1 MIEAEQDK
9 TTIDY
14 RWLSA
19 AATHVGAVREVNEDN
34 QIEKPEIGLWVVADG
49 MGGHSAGDVASGM
62 VVDELSA
69 VRRTG
74 SNEEFI
80 ERVIEVL
87 SITNQKLRQLAFQK
101 FDRQAVMGTTV
112 VVLIIH
118 ENRFTILWAGDSR
131 VYRYRNHT
139 LQQLTRDHSQVNDM
153 VDSGLLAEEE
163 VEDHPLANVIT
174 RAIGASQTLNLDRI
188 DGEIQHGDI
197 FLLCSDGLN
206 KELSDQEISAFFSSG
221 DVDEINKAL
230 IHSALVR
237 GAQDNI
243 TAISVRVEGTV
254 ANDQTIPALSAQT
267 GEESTINGY

>member
-1 MIEAEQDK
+1 
-9 TTIDY
+9 DY

-19 AATHVGAVREVNEDN
+19 ATTHVGAVREVNEDN

-49 MGGHSAGDVASGM
+49 MGGHSAGDLASGM

-101 FDRQAVMGTTV
+101 FDKQAVMGTTV

-131 VYRYRNHT
+131 VYRYRNHR

-153 VDSGLLAEEE
+153 LDSGLLAEEE
-163 VEDHPLANVIT
+163 AEDHPLANVIT

-188 DGEIQHGDI
+188 DGDIQHGDI
-197 FLLCSDGLN
+197 FMLCSDGLN
-206 KELSDQEISAFFSSG
+206 KELTDQEISAFFSSG

-254 ANDQTIPALSAQT
+254 ANDQTIPALSGQI
-267 GEESTINGY
+267 GEESNINGY

>member
-1 MIEAEQDK
+1 
-9 TTIDY
+9 
-14 RWLSA
+14 
-19 AATHVGAVREVNEDN
+19 
-34 QIEKPEIGLWVVADG
+34 
-49 MGGHSAGDVASGM
+49 
-62 VVDELSA
+62 
-69 VRRTG
+69 
-74 SNEEFI
+74 
-80 ERVIEVL
+80 
-87 SITNQKLRQLAFQK
+87 
-101 FDRQAVMGTTV
+101 MGTTV

-131 VYRYRNHT
+131 VYRYRNHA

-153 VDSGLLAEEE
+153 LDSGLLAEEE
-163 VEDHPLANVIT
+163 AEDHPLANVIT
-174 RAIGASQTLNLDRI
+174 RAIGASQTLHLDRV

-197 FLLCSDGLN
+197 FMLCSDGLN

-254 ANDQTIPALSAQT
+254 ANDQTIPALSGQA

>member
-19 AATHVGAVREVNEDN
+19 ATTHVGTVREVNEDN

-101 FDRQAVMGTTV
+101 FDKQAVMGTTV

-131 VYRYRNHT
+131 VYRYRNHA

-153 VDSGLLAEEE
+153 LDSGLLAEEE
-163 VEDHPLANVIT
+163 AEDHPLLT
-174 RAIGASQTLNLDRI
+174 SSRA
-188 DGEIQHGDI
+188 
-197 FLLCSDGLN
+197 
-206 KELSDQEISAFFSSG
+206 
-221 DVDEINKAL
+221 
-230 IHSALVR
+230 
-237 GAQDNI
+237 
-243 TAISVRVEGTV
+243 
-254 ANDQTIPALSAQT
+254 P
-267 GEESTINGY
+267 

>member
-1 MIEAEQDK
+1 M
-9 TTIDY
+9 
-14 RWLSA
+14 
-19 AATHVGAVREVNEDN
+19 GAVREVNEDS

-74 SNEEFI
+74 NNEEFI

-101 FDRQAVMGTTV
+101 FDKQAVMGTTIA
-112 VVLIIH
+112 VLILY
-118 ENRFTILWAGDSR
+118 ENNYTILWAGDSR
-131 VYRYRNHT
+131 VYRFRNRQ
-139 LQQLTRDHSQVNDM
+139 LEQLTRDHSQVNDM
-153 VDSGLLAEEE
+153 LDSGLLTEDE

-174 RAIGASQTLNLDRI
+174 RAIGASQTLNLERI
-188 DGEIQHGDI
+188 DGDLKHGDI
-197 FLLCSDGLN
+197 FMLCSDGLN
-206 KELSDQEISAFFSSG
+206 KELTDQEISPFFSSG
-221 DVDEINKAL
+221 DVDEINRAL

-243 TAISVRVEGTV
+243 TAISVRVEGSV
-254 ANDQTIPALSAQT
+254 GNDQTIPAWNTHKA
-267 GEESTINGY
+267 EESSLNGY